1 MAQPTF
7 HYDEPGDTLFISFQP
22 GKKATG
28 VELNEHI
35 LLRIDRN
42 DETAVGITIFDYSL
56 VAQKTEMG
64 PRSFPLDGLSE
75 LSGELRELVLRL
87 LRRPPVSDVLAV
99 STYTPSMVKNVPIT
113 SLQSLPIAARE

>member
-1 MAQPTF
+1 MAQPNF

-64 PRSFPLDGLSE
+64 PRSFPLDGLRE
-75 LSGELRELVLRL
+75 LSAELRELVLRL

-113 SLQSLPIAARE
+113 SLQPLPIAAGE